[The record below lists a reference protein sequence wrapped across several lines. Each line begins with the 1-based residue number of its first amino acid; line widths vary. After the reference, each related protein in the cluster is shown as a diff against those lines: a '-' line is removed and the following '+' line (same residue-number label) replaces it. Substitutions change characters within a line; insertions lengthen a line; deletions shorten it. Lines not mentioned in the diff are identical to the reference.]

1 MLNRYLIIDDFYSNP
16 DEIVKVALESPKEEG
31 TPDGHERGLI
41 TTKFFLGQPLREL
54 FQKLTLENSIASS
67 TNANGRILFSQ
78 SADTVGFQV
87 HCDFRMNTVWT
98 GVIYLS
104 REHPE
109 DVEGTCFW
117 KHLRTGLEVAPTTAD
132 GLARYGWS
140 SFDELDTC
148 METEGRDES
157 LWEKTLT
164 VPYRFNRLVL
174 FRPWQFH
181 SHGPAFGDS
190 LESARK
196 VQTLYF
202 GNPQPD
208 QQW

>member
-1 MLNRYLIIDDFYSNP
+1 MFNRTLIIDDFYTNP
-16 DEIVKVALESPKEEG
+16 EEIIEVALKSPKEEAA
-31 TPDGHERGLI
+31 PNGHDKGML
-41 TTKFFLGQPLREL
+41 TTEFFLGQQLREL
-54 FQKLTLENSIASS
+54 FQKLTLEPSIISS

-78 SADTVGFQV
+78 TNDATSPQV
-87 HCDFRMNTVWT
+87 HLDSRMNTKWT
-98 GVIYLS
+98 GVVYLS
-104 REHPE
+104 KDEPE
-109 DVEGTCFW
+109 VEGTCFW
-117 KHLRTGLEVAPTTAD
+117 RHRRTGLEVGPTTPR
-132 GLARYGWS
+132 GLAKYGWN
-140 SFDELDTC
+140 SFEELDAF
-148 METEGRDES
+148 MEEEGRDES
-157 LWEKTLT
+157 LWEKTLS

-202 GNPQPD
+202 ASQAPV